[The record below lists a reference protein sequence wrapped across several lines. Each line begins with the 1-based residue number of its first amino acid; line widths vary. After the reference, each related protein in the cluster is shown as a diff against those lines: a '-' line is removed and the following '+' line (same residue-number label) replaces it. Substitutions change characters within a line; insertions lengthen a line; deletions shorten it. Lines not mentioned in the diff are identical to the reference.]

1 MLERLNLHAR
11 NGFHVVLRH
20 LVVET
25 RDLVLHKAGQFHV
38 EGRVALSDAFDD
50 ALQIVLIQF
59 REFRE
64 AIVGEQVGEFLRL
77 TPIILKIDGD
87 FLRPHEQCGLET
99 AVAAHDQPAAFA
111 HRDRP
116 APPLVLNDRRK
127 KLDLMRAVPVRIG
140 RIRLERRR
148 IDEGI
153 VGAVD
158 LHDDRCVSKTGQI
171 APRSYRASHG
181 ALDSSNN
188 RNRWM
193 GRRNPFLPVFVGERG
208 FSVRPMAA
216 HPDGRLHDRSRCL
229 LSFES
234 NLHLR
239 ARADGAPVFYASPH
253 RVGHAWTRL
262 CDWSAQGVW
271 SVQ

>member
-25 RDLVLHKAGQFHV
+25 RDLVLHEAREFHV
-38 EGRVALSDAFDD
+38 EGRVALADAFDD

-64 AIVGEQVGEFLRL
+64 AVVGQQVREFLRL
-77 TPIILKIDGD
+77 ATVILKIDRH
-87 FLRPHEQCGLET
+87 FLRAHEQRGLEAT
-99 AVAAHDQPAAFA
+99 VAAHDQTAAFA
-111 HRDRP
+111 HRNRP

-253 RVGHAWTRL
+253 RAGHAWTRL